1 MRVVREGHWA
11 VGWVEWIAIHKS
23 DSRAL
28 EVADKIQDR
37 LEGYPVV
44 NEDHWSELETEEAE
58 AYWESL
64 PLSDRVELC
73 QEAGVSIFQARHP
86 YIPQDDNG
94 YIFERLRG

>member
-1 MRVVREGHWA
+1 MKE
-11 VGWVEWIAIHKS
+11 E
-23 DSRAL
+23 
-28 EVADKIQDR
+28 
-37 LEGYPVV
+37 
-44 NEDHWSELETEEAE
+44 SELETEEAE